1 MHHLKKYSV
10 DKPVA
15 YLWSGGCVALGSV
28 ALAAGFTLNS
38 LSPAQA
44 QAAYGS
50 YVGAGPAFG
59 LSSGDNSSTET
70 SGSFAFRYKFLRAP
84 LSVRTQVLVG
94 STGTAVV
101 PTLSYDYP
109 LDWQTDLY
117 IGAGASVVR
126 GGNTPIGN
134 KSSFVIQPGVDYAM
148 PYSRWVLYGNAIIS
162 FDGYENNGGA
172 GFSIQGGA
180 GLRF

>member
-1 MHHLKKYSV
+1 
-10 DKPVA
+10 
-15 YLWSGGCVALGSV
+15 V
-28 ALAAGFTLNS
+28 ALAAGFTLGT
-38 LSPAQA
+38 LAPAQA

-59 LSSGDNSSTET
+59 LSSGDAQDTET
-70 SGSFAFRYKFLRAP
+70 SGSFAFRYKFLRVP
-84 LSVRTQVLVG
+84 MSVRTQVLVG

-101 PTLSYDYP
+101 PVLSYDYP

-134 KSSFVIQPGVDYAM
+134 QSSFVIQPGVDYAM
-148 PYSRWVLYGNAIIS
+148 PFSRWVLYGNAILS
-162 FDGYENNGGA
+162 FDGYQNTGGL

-180 GLRF
+180 GMRF

>member
-1 MHHLKKYSV
+1 MHHFKKCSM
-10 DKPVA
+10 DKPMA

-28 ALAAGFTLNS
+28 ALATSFALG
-38 LSPAQA
+38 SPSSAQA

-50 YVGAGPAFG
+50 YIGAGPSFG
-59 LSSGDNSSTET
+59 LSGGNNNQSET
-70 SGSFAFRYKFLRAP
+70 SGSFAVRYKLLRAP
-84 LSVRTQVLVG
+84 LSIRTQVLVG
-94 STGTAVV
+94 GTGTAVV

-134 KSSFVIQPGVDYAM
+134 KSSFVIQPGVDYVM

>member
-1 MHHLKKYSV
+1 
-10 DKPVA
+10 
-15 YLWSGGCVALGSV
+15 
-28 ALAAGFTLNS
+28 
-38 LSPAQA
+38 
-44 QAAYGS
+44 
-50 YVGAGPAFG
+50 
-59 LSSGDNSSTET
+59 
-70 SGSFAFRYKFLRAP
+70 
-84 LSVRTQVLVG
+84 
-94 STGTAVV
+94 VV

-134 KSSFVIQPGVDYAM
+134 QSSFVLQPGIDYAM
-148 PYSRWVLYGNAIIS
+148 PFSRWVLYGNAIIS